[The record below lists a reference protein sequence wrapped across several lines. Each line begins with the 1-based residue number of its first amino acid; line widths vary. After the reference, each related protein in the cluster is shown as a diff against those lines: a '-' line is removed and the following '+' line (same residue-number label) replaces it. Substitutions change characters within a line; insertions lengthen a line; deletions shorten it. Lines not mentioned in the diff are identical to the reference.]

1 MSALKSREI
10 EEWRPKPGG
19 GGQDRVQRLRQLGK
33 CNDSRKK
40 RRAEKTERGRREE
53 VVREGWPD
61 RRVKA
66 YAEEKIGK
74 K

>member
-1 MSALKSREI
+1 M
-10 EEWRPKPGG
+10 
-19 GGQDRVQRLRQLGK
+19 QRLRQLGK